1 MPVRTAFEQGEEADL
16 FTGRAVG
23 EAGGDTIKKLCDIVW
38 GYFRGCLYVKIRI
51 RHRNYAGLSLLFIGV
66 GKRLEELAG
75 QLGKQAL
82 AIRELQARL
91 AKNSRNSSK
100 PPSSDGYGKPKRT
113 ESLRKP
119 A

>member
-1 MPVRTAFEQGEEADL
+1 
-16 FTGRAVG
+16 
-23 EAGGDTIKKLCDIVW
+23 
-38 GYFRGCLYVKIRI
+38 
-51 RHRNYAGLSLLFIGV
+51 V

-82 AIRELQARL
+82 AIKESQARL
-91 AKNSRNSSK
+91 AKNSRNSGK
-100 PPSSDGYGKPKRT
+100 PPASDGYGKSKRT